1 MRFHVVIPARYAST
15 RLPGKP
21 LLEIAGKPM
30 IQHVVERACA
40 SGATQVLVATDDDRI
55 AAVVTDPRAPG
66 LGIAV
71 MTDPGLPSG
80 TDRVAAVAAGRGWS
94 DDAIVVNVQ
103 GDEPFLPPALI
114 DQVARLLER
123 DAAAGIATLAT
134 PIESLEQFMDPNV
147 VKVVTATDG
156 AALYF
161 SRAPIP
167 WTRDG
172 APAGLASQR
181 EFGDALRHVGIYA
194 YRVGVLRRI
203 TSLAPSSLELREK
216 LEQLRALQNG
226 VRIVVGTCV
235 QAPGPG
241 VDTQQ
246 DLEHARTRASWPGAG
261 SGGGSK

>member
-1 MRFHVVIPARYAST
+1 
-15 RLPGKP
+15 L
-21 LLEIAGKPM
+21 
-30 IQHVVERACA
+30 
-40 SGATQVLVATDDDRI
+40 
-55 AAVVTDPRAPG
+55 
-66 LGIAV
+66 
-71 MTDPGLPSG
+71 
-80 TDRVAAVAAGRGWS
+80 
-94 DDAIVVNVQ
+94 
-103 GDEPFLPPALI
+103 LPPALI

-134 PIESLEQFMDPNV
+134 PIESLEQFMDTNV

-167 WTRDG
+167 FTRDG

-226 VRIVVGTCV
+226 VRIVVATCV
-235 QAPGPG
+235 EAPGSG

-246 DLEHARTRASWPGAG
+246 DLEHARVHAAARGAG
-261 SGGGSK
+261 SEGGRQ